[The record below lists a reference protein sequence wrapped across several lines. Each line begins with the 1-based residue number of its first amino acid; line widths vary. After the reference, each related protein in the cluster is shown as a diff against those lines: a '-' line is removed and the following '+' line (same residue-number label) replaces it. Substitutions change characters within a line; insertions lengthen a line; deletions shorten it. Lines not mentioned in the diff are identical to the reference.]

1 MNYTTPPPSSPP
13 PPSPPAPPGAD
24 ARLAALGVWVE
35 SLRPGA
41 RISPLAGDASFRRYF
56 RVDVGGETL
65 VAMDAPPPQE
75 DVGRFVAVRD
85 FLDGRMSVPAVHSAD
100 LERGFLLLEDFGD
113 ETYARALESGADA
126 EGLYQ
131 DAVGALVRLQ
141 APPLPWDFPRY
152 DELLLRRETGLF
164 AQWHCGRE
172 GVGEGV
178 GDGVGGGGSVGAG
191 ERVKESPEPKKSTP
205 LGVAGVSGVGVAGWV
220 GGGVGALVGAAR
232 VAVERAE
239 SFMVAEIS
247 RMPVCL
253 VHRDYH
259 TRNLM
264 VLPDGRNPGALDFQD
279 AVLGPATYD
288 LASLARD
295 AYVAPDEGRCGRMLD
310 FYWRVARE
318 GGLKPAGSVGE
329 LRRHFDIVSAQRG
342 LKVLGIFCR
351 LAIRDGKR
359 GYLADL
365 PVVRENAMSACAGV
379 EELRELGKVLADLPP
394 PEVG

>member
-13 PPSPPAPPGAD
+13 PPSPPAAPGAD

-56 RVDVGGETL
+56 RVDCGGETL

-75 DVGRFVAVRD
+75 DVARFVAVRD

-131 DAVGALVRLQ
+131 DAVGALVRMQ

-164 AQWHCGRE
+164 AQWHCGRKGVGGVGAE
-172 GVGEGV
+172 VGEGV
-178 GDGVGGGGSVGAG
+178 GAG
-191 ERVKESPEPKKSTP
+191 
-205 LGVAGVSGVGVAGWV
+205 AGWV
-220 GGGVGALVGAAR
+220 GVGALVGAAR

-247 RMPVCL
+247 RMPVCV

-295 AYVAPDEGRCGRMLD
+295 AYVVPDEGRCGRMLD

-318 GGLKPAGSVGE
+318 GGLQPAGSVGE

-365 PVVRENAMSACAGV
+365 PVVRENAISACAGV

>member
-13 PPSPPAPPGAD
+13 PSSPSAESGAD
-24 ARLAALGVWVE
+24 ARLAALGAWVE

-56 RVDVGGETL
+56 RVCVGGETL

-75 DVGRFVAVRD
+75 DAARFVAVRD
-85 FLDGRMSVPAVHSAD
+85 FLDGRMSVPIVHSAD
-100 LERGFLLLEDFGD
+100 LERGFALLEDFGD
-113 ETYARALESGADA
+113 ETYARALESGAEA

-131 DAVGALVRLQ
+131 DAVGALARMQ
-141 APPLPWDFPRY
+141 SPPLPWDFPRY
-152 DELLLRRETGLF
+152 DEMLLRRETGLF

-172 GVGEGV
+172 GA
-178 GDGVGGGGSVGAG
+178 GAG
-191 ERVKESPEPKKSTP
+191 
-205 LGVAGVSGVGVAGWV
+205 
-220 GGGVGALVGAAR
+220 LVGAAR

-247 RMPVCL
+247 RMPVCV

-295 AYVAPDEGRCGRMLD
+295 AYVAPDEERCGRMLD

-318 GGLKPAGSVGE
+318 GGLQPAGSVGE

-351 LAIRDGKR
+351 LAMRDGKR

-365 PVVRENAMSACAGV
+365 PVVRENAISACAEV

>member
-13 PPSPPAPPGAD
+13 PPSPPAAPGAD

-56 RVDVGGETL
+56 RVDCGGETL

-75 DVGRFVAVRD
+75 DVARFVAVRD
-85 FLDGRMSVPAVHSAD
+85 FLDGRMSVPTVHSAD

-113 ETYARALESGADA
+113 QTYARALESGADA

-172 GVGEGV
+172 GGGE
-178 GDGVGGGGSVGAG
+178 
-191 ERVKESPEPKKSTP
+191 
-205 LGVAGVSGVGVAGWV
+205 
-220 GGGVGALVGAAR
+220 GVGALVGAAR

-247 RMPVCL
+247 RMPVCV

-295 AYVAPDEGRCGRMLD
+295 AYVVPDEGRCGRMLD

-318 GGLKPAGSVGE
+318 GGLQPAGSLGE

-379 EELRELGKVLADLPP
+379 AELRELGKVLADLPP

>member
-1 MNYTTPPPSSPP
+1 M
-13 PPSPPAPPGAD
+13 GA
-24 ARLAALGVWVE
+24 GV
-35 SLRPGA
+35 
-41 RISPLAGDASFRRYF
+41 
-56 RVDVGGETL
+56 
-65 VAMDAPPPQE
+65 
-75 DVGRFVAVRD
+75 
-85 FLDGRMSVPAVHSAD
+85 
-100 LERGFLLLEDFGD
+100 
-113 ETYARALESGADA
+113 
-126 EGLYQ
+126 
-131 DAVGALVRLQ
+131 
-141 APPLPWDFPRY
+141 
-152 DELLLRRETGLF
+152 
-164 AQWHCGRE
+164 
-172 GVGEGV
+172 
-178 GDGVGGGGSVGAG
+178 GVGGGV
-191 ERVKESPEPKKSTP
+191 
-205 LGVAGVSGVGVAGWV
+205 
-220 GGGVGALVGAAR
+220 GVGALVGAAR
-232 VAVERAE
+232 VVVERAE

-247 RMPVCL
+247 RMPVCV

-295 AYVAPDEGRCGRMLD
+295 AYVVPDEGRCGRMLD

-318 GGLKPAGSVGE
+318 GGLQPAGSVGE

-365 PVVRENAMSACAGV
+365 PVVRENAISACAGV

>member
-13 PPSPPAPPGAD
+13 PPSPPAASGAD

-56 RVDVGGETL
+56 RVDCDGETL

-75 DVGRFVAVRD
+75 DVARFVAVRD
-85 FLDGRMSVPAVHSAD
+85 FLDGRMSVPTVHSAD

-131 DAVGALVRLQ
+131 DAIGALVRLQ

-178 GDGVGGGGSVGAG
+178 GVGDGVGAG
-191 ERVKESPEPKKSTP
+191 ERVKESPKPKKSNP

-247 RMPVCL
+247 RMPVCV

-379 EELRELGKVLADLPP
+379 EELRELGKVLADIPP

>member
-13 PPSPPAPPGAD
+13 PPSPSAAPGAD

-56 RVDVGGETL
+56 RVDCGGETL

-75 DVGRFVAVRD
+75 DVARFVAVRD
-85 FLDGRMSVPAVHSAD
+85 FLDGRMSVPTVHSAD

-113 ETYARALESGADA
+113 ETYARALQSGADA

-131 DAVGALVRLQ
+131 DAVGALVRMQ

-164 AQWHCGRE
+164 AQWHCGRK
-172 GVGEGV
+172 
-178 GDGVGGGGSVGAG
+178 GVGGGWEQGWERGWEQG
-191 ERVKESPEPKKSTP
+191 ERV
-205 LGVAGVSGVGVAGWV
+205 GWAGVGA
-220 GGGVGALVGAAR
+220 GVGALVGAAR

-247 RMPVCL
+247 RMPVCV

-264 VLPDGRNPGALDFQD
+264 VLPDGRNPGRAGFSGCGFGSGDIR
-279 AVLGPATYD
+279 LGVFGAGRLCCAGRGSLRAD
-288 LASLARD
+288 VGFLLAGCAR
-295 AYVAPDEGRCGRMLD
+295 G
-310 FYWRVARE
+310 RVAA
-318 GGLKPAGSVGE
+318 GGV
-329 LRRHFDIVSAQRG
+329 
-342 LKVLGIFCR
+342 CW
-351 LAIRDGKR
+351 
-359 GYLADL
+359 
-365 PVVRENAMSACAGV
+365 GV
-379 EELRELGKVLADLPP
+379 AAAF
-394 PEVG
+394 

>member
-1 MNYTTPPPSSPP
+1 MNYTTPPLSSPP
-13 PPSPPAPPGAD
+13 PPSSSAAPGAD
-24 ARLAALGVWVE
+24 ARLTALGAWVE

-56 RVDVGGETL
+56 RVHAGGETL

-75 DVGRFVAVRD
+75 DAARFVAVRD
-85 FLDGRMSVPAVHSAD
+85 FLDGRMSVPIVHAAD
-100 LERGFLLLEDFGD
+100 LERGFALLEDFGD
-113 ETYARALESGADA
+113 QTYARALESGADA

-131 DAVGALVRLQ
+131 DAVGALARLQ

-172 GVGEGV
+172 GVGGGV
-178 GDGVGGGGSVGAG
+178 
-191 ERVKESPEPKKSTP
+191 
-205 LGVAGVSGVGVAGWV
+205 
-220 GGGVGALVGAAR
+220 GVGALVGAAR

-247 RMPVCL
+247 RMPVCV

-318 GGLKPAGSVGE
+318 GGLQPAGSLGE

-365 PVVRENAMSACAGV
+365 PVVRENAILACAGV
-379 EELRELGKVLADLPP
+379 EELRELRELGKVLADLPP